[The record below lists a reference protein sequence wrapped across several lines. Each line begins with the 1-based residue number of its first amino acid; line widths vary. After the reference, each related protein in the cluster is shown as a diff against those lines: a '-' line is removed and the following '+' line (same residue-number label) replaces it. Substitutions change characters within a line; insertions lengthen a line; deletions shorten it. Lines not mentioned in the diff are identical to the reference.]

1 MTDAVTLSYINLY
14 AVLGALPKLCE
25 LVPEASALIKGK
37 PVSVGFAV
45 KGGPHATLCFQN
57 GGCTLREGVEGCDI
71 LLPFSSPE
79 KFNGLIDGTV
89 TPVPRKGFTRI
100 GFLLK
105 DFTALTNLLT
115 RYLKAGEDDLKDEEF
130 FTRSTT
136 LMLYV
141 VAAAVCQVGNHD
153 AIGRFSASY
162 IIDGTIRLSVHDGP
176 AAVITAKGHT
186 LAIDPTTPQRC
197 TGLHGIFRYSSAL
210 GSVRR
215 QSQRRGLHW
224 YRRHSYEW
232 HDLHDR
238 QRQPYSG
245 PCGPVS
251 GIKEAP

>member
-57 GGCTLREGVEGCDI
+57 GGCTLREGVDGCDI

-162 IIDGTIRLSVHDGP
+162 IVDGTIRLSVHDGP

-197 TGLHGIFRYSSAL
+197 TACMEFSDIHLARDLFDGKVNAVACIGTGGIRMSGMISMIDNVNRILDRVAL
-210 GSVRR
+210 Y
-215 QSQRRGLHW
+215 L
-224 YRRHSYEW
+224 
-232 HDLHDR
+232 
-238 QRQPYSG
+238 
-245 PCGPVS
+245 
-251 GIKEAP
+251 A